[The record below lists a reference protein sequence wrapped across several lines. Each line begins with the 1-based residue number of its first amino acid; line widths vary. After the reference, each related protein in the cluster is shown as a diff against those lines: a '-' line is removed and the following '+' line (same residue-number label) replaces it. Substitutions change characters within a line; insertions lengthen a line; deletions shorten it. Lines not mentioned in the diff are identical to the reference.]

1 MIRHSHSARNCLT
14 LKPFRQL
21 LPIVAF
27 ALLIT
32 DVIGESTS
40 PAWAQVA
47 PTEYYNYPDPPG
59 STNLLWIEVEGANG
73 KNGNNQSGDCLNEPG
88 SSSAGDNAPNL
99 NFSISGANSNSYAGG
114 MSSGGVGGNGGDGV
128 CDDGRGG
135 SSGGNAGTVSVN
147 LSDNAQIVNSIN
159 ALFDLDGDPYIF
171 GLIGSALA
179 GNGGNG
185 GKSDDGTPGNGGSGG
200 MTESSADTGYGA
212 GTVEITIDAT
222 STISTS
228 SALFSI
234 GVIGQ
239 SAGGQGGNA
248 GGGGTAPWAKNASG
262 GNGGFSGPVSILNE
276 GSIELTLTGGLD
288 AQGAALLAQSVGGQ
302 GGNAGSGGFSFVTF
316 GNTGGSGGPS
326 DVVSIQHR
334 GLITATGTN
343 AIGINA
349 QSVGGGGGSVPNST
363 SLISVGGSSGG
374 AGGNANNSSV
384 EIDGGRVHTYG
395 DYGIGVLV
403 QSIGGGGG
411 SVGGQTGLNTV
422 GSTGGF
428 GGDGEEAQVSLQ
440 NGAVITTGLRLDGQ
454 SDTQDGQ
461 GVHSPAVIAQSIG
474 GGGGNAGTNTGEI
487 TIASSGGDGGDGGT
501 VQAELGAA
509 TLATQRLFSPGLLL
523 QSIGGGGGNGGSTK
537 SASESSTISVAVASG
552 GDGAPGGNGG
562 QVQISALGGT
572 TQIITRGGFSS
583 GMVLQSIGGSGGSG
597 GSAFS
602 ASGGGTYSS
611 SVAVGGNG
619 GTGGNAESIL
629 IGDSAA
635 PVSANISTTGV
646 FSPGITLQAVGGGG
660 GSGGDSNAY
669 SAGGVA
675 SGSVAVGGSG
685 GKGGDGGPIT
695 SYLSSEIQTTG
706 FQSPAL
712 SLASIGGGGGSGGSS
727 HSGSLSGGFSGS
739 LAIGGTAGDGGS
751 GQTISSTFTGSLL
764 TSGDFSPGLSFTN
777 IGGGGGDGGMSLS
790 LSAAGVVSAAPSVGG
805 TGGGGGNAGSSE
817 LSFTGTSATTGRF
830 APAFSA
836 RSIGGGGGNGGLS
849 LSASAAS
856 TVSVGTAVGGS
867 GATGGDGGDI
877 TATINTGSVLK
888 TSNLQ
893 SPGLHLQ
900 SIGGGGGNGGAAV
913 SGSVAISPYPN
924 LSASV
929 AVGGSA
935 ANGGDGGDVSLAF
948 EGDVFTGREGVQS
961 DDISTPFSSGILLQ
975 SIGGGGGTGGV
986 SVAPGASI
994 SDSDSFNGDVAI
1006 GGSAGDGGSGGIVDV
1021 TSLRFSRIDTKGRF
1035 SPGIQLQSIG
1045 GGGGNGGNSA
1055 SLTLTGSSE
1064 SSWSGSVAIG
1074 GTGGSGGDGGD
1085 LSLIGAGELISTGRA
1100 FSPGAFL
1107 QSIGGGGGS
1116 GGNATSLL
1124 ATGGSSAL
1132 TGGVDLG
1139 GRSGSGGDGGDVSLQ
1154 LAASVQTS
1162 QQHSPSIAAQS
1173 IGGGGGKG
1181 GTSFSGSITGSTSNS
1196 FDGTATV
1203 GGNGSA
1209 GGSGGTIS
1217 LITTGSR
1224 LSSNGSFA
1232 PNILGQS
1239 IGGGGGHGGNS
1250 TNLQATFSGSTA
1262 YSLTPTIGGQAG
1274 SGGDAGTITVSNEAS
1289 LMTGRDS
1296 AIRSAHFSPGI
1307 LAQSIGGGGGNG
1319 GSDLSGSLTLNLS
1332 DSGSST
1338 STANLGSAIGGNG
1351 GGGGNGGTVTI
1362 TNANSGASTTTTGHF
1377 SPGISGQ
1384 SIGGGGGNGGSSQS
1398 GSLTLTVASQIS
1410 SDVVIGGNGAQAGT
1424 GGSVMITNAQSIYS
1438 GNSGGDDPRDL
1449 IRGHFSPG
1457 ILAQSVGGGGGSG
1470 GSSLSSTFSVA
1481 NVNSSSSATSSSMA
1495 LTGTATVG
1503 GRGGSGG
1510 DGGAVTV
1517 VNEADALTTRGSFS
1531 AGIQAQSIGGGGGSG
1546 GNATTKTG
1554 ALGTASST
1562 GTVAVGGNAEGGG
1575 DGSAVSLRNQS
1586 AISTGWDRSDGHRGN
1601 FSPGLIAQS
1610 IGGGGGIGGNSS
1622 TDEVTHNT
1630 SRTSGKQSGSFYS
1643 LGVSLGG
1650 KGGSGGSGGNVLVQ
1664 TSHPVI
1670 STNGDFSSGVV
1681 AQSIGGGGGKAGNSN
1696 LINRTKSV
1704 GATAITGGLALGGVG
1719 GAGGKGGDVVVEL
1732 EAPDGS
1738 NNPSGA
1744 IVTRGAFAY
1753 GLLAHSIG
1761 GGGGAGG
1768 NSLSTNESTS
1778 KSGSPSD
1785 ANRSGAIQLGGLGG
1799 QNWGNGGQG
1808 GSAGSVAIV
1817 GDALIQT
1824 SGDGATALLA
1834 QSIGGGGGAGGDVTS
1849 TVKSSSKKSSR
1860 NEGFVSMTVG
1870 GEGGAGQHG
1879 GNVSWQSSS
1888 GLSSSLST
1896 GGAQSHGA
1904 LLQSIGGGGGSGGS
1918 STQNANI
1925 NAPSTYSFG
1934 GFGSSGGSGANAANG
1949 GVIQIGAPLSPLTGS
1964 INTVGIGAAGLV
1976 AQSIGGGGGA
1986 GGGSTTDTS
1995 STSTYGV
2002 SLGFGGAGGDGGSG
2016 GALST
2021 LARLDVLTQGI
2032 QAPAVVLQS
2041 IGGGGGLGGNTST
2054 SSATTLPK
2062 DSKAK
2067 TSLSFGG
2074 SAGGEAGSGGDGG
2087 VITADL
2093 SGQLV
2098 TTRSGSDA
2106 LVVQSIGGGGGHGGN
2121 STISN
2126 SLKQSSGSGS
2136 LPVVLS
2142 FGGGGGRGGKGGT
2155 IIFDSAEGL
2164 ALDTTGHNSQGLSL
2178 QSIGGGGGRGGNVSS
2193 FGSNSSKTDINLGAA
2208 VAIGASGGGGGD
2220 GGAVSIGQQHRATSL
2235 LIQTRGRQAPG
2246 LLVQSIG
2253 GGGGSGSNTS
2263 SGTSA
2268 GSITGSF
2275 GLGGSGGSGG
2285 KGNSVQVIADL
2296 NLNTTGASSAGALLQ
2311 SIGGG
2316 GGQAGHVRSDV
2327 SADASEIK
2335 SSFSL
2340 GLSAAEGGNGG
2351 GGGGAGAVDATL
2363 SGKISTAADLS
2374 AALSLQSIGGGG
2386 GDAGEVVSG
2395 ASAKGGKTSA
2405 SLGFALGGKGGDGGN
2420 GAAVSLSQPINNGLV
2435 VQTQGDLSHG
2445 IHLQSIGGGG
2455 GRASSV
2461 HSLSSASGD
2470 GSLGITLSI
2479 GAQAGNGGS
2488 GGSIDAMNAGS
2499 VRTAGIDAH
2508 ALVAQ
2513 SIGGGGGQSS
2523 AVRSGLT
2530 RGTTT
2535 INGVIGGRGGE
2546 GGHAGSINL
2555 DNQSRVVTSGDNSM
2569 GLMLQSIGGGGGMT
2583 SVNVRNPGSE
2593 DSLNGQLRIGGQSG
2607 KGGNGNTITA
2617 INGGQIL
2624 TSGQIAHAVMLQSIG
2639 GGGGHS
2645 TIQAGPSA
2653 SASDFSL
2660 NLGGTGGDGGHGG
2673 NLVVDNTGQLL
2684 TSGAGS
2690 QGVIALSI
2698 GGGGGSVSSRG
2709 PVNAVLGSSSGGGG
2723 NGGTIEINNDSGAE
2737 IRTSGDVAMG
2747 VIALSIGGGGGFV
2760 GDTSS
2765 DVNVGSTGGN
2775 GGDGGDILIRN
2786 SGSIETSGTLAI
2798 PVVALSVGGG
2808 GGLMASASGQIR
2820 LGADGASGDGGD
2832 VELNNNNG
2840 VINSTGAFSPAF
2852 LLQSLG
2858 GGGGHLGSASL
2869 QGTGA
2874 AAAGTSPVL
2883 LGGGHLQ
2890 GSSGSGGRL
2899 TLLNQTGEINTTGI
2913 FSPGIIH
2920 QSIGGGGGWI
2930 GSVSDG
2936 NLRLGGR
2943 SHSRSEGAA
2952 IDLVIPLA
2960 VRTIGPNSSGVLVQ
2974 SIGGGGGAAEQVMG
2988 AARLGG
2994 EADAG
2999 SAVRGGPLRVTQQM
3013 PIRTTGSDSPALLLQ
3028 SIGAGGGRVSAVR
3041 DSTELGATI
3050 NPGVNASAG
3059 SIRSTINASISTA
3072 GERSPGVVLQS
3083 IGGGGGYAKGSESTS
3098 LGASSGEAGSDAS
3111 RVDSGAITLTN
3122 NAKLSTS
3129 GQQSLGLLVQSIA
3142 GGGGISGSSSGRIDQ
3157 SSAGL
3162 DGESGAIQI
3171 VNNGSIT
3178 TTGDGAHAVVAQS
3191 ISGGGGFVLGSSN
3204 DSSTVNRVA
3213 SPRGRSGTIS
3223 INNNGLI
3230 QTQGKNSIAVLAQSA
3245 INGAVISQNKLSGPQ
3260 RNASRLTTPSEVRA
3274 DHSIGSVV
3282 IRNSGMIRATGQGGI
3297 GITKS
3302 TNTNAE
3308 DANLRVVNDSGALIE
3323 GGPGGTAI
3331 QLPTPEKESVLNNG
3345 LIIGGPIGLNLA
3357 IEGIGGNDEII
3368 NNGTLAGN
3376 IQIRG
3381 TTNKIINDPGSRI
3394 ESDSISLGLRSDF
3407 INRGIL
3413 SPSGFHRIGSLEITA
3428 KYIQTET
3435 GIYEFDLDVN
3445 DNRTDQLIINNPSVL
3460 NGSMVMKPIKTGL
3473 AKPGEF
3479 ISDDFIS
3486 APRLREGNLSFVAHD
3501 TAVAN
3506 YEMVKGSNPDNS
3518 LAVAYQIDFSPGGL
3532 NPNSRNVGNA
3542 FNTIQLEGPN
3552 SEQQRL
3558 TAAYV
3563 YQIPTV
3569 QELNNTYRQLSGE
3582 QLTAFP
3588 QSIIQFTNAQ
3598 QEANQDAIDALP
3610 TGLDMSC
3617 PNPEEET
3624 PDTSCQRWTAWFQG
3638 DGFSMN
3644 ATGQGSSNQSSWSSQ
3659 AYDLSLGIGY
3669 AAGERTTAGLI
3680 AQQATLW
3687 SNTSGLDAQGTS
3699 ELWNGSVFVK
3709 QRLGPSTVLSLQM
3722 GGGSATSDIEREVKL
3737 PLSTTEES
3745 SQAGT
3750 TWKGVL
3756 QLGHGFEINKDKD
3769 AWITPKLSVG
3779 WINYNQ
3785 PGFSETTKSSSSS
3798 WARPTGRFNR
3808 DIDPEPTHSLSVED
3822 VSVTSVPIKLQL
3834 DYQQD
3839 IALGNTTITPRLSVG
3854 YTTDAGNRSRQ
3865 QTATF
3870 SNEPNAPFLVKGSD
3884 APQSWWDLNAAVN
3897 IDLSKSFSLYLNVE
3911 ADIAP
3916 AIANTMRYGGGFLFR
3931 F

>member
-1 MIRHSHSARNCLT
+1 ML
-14 LKPFRQL
+14 
-21 LPIVAF
+21 
-27 ALLIT
+27 
-32 DVIGESTS
+32 GEATA
-40 PAWAQVA
+40 PVWAQVP
-47 PTEYYNYPDPPG
+47 PTQNYNYPDPPG
-59 STNLLWIEVEGANG
+59 NTNSLWIEVEGASG
-73 KNGNNQSGDCLNEPG
+73 GNGNNQDGDCFNKPG
-88 SSSAGDNAPNL
+88 SSSAGGNAPNL
-99 NFSISGANSNSYAGG
+99 NFSISGANSDSYAGG

-135 SSGGNAGTVSVN
+135 SSGGNAGNISIN
-147 LSDNAQIVNSIN
+147 LSDNAQIVNNIN
-159 ALFDLDGDPYIF
+159 ALFDLDDDPYIF

-185 GKSDDGTPGNGGSGG
+185 GKSDDDTPGNGGSGG

-212 GTVEITIDAT
+212 GTVEITIDVT

-228 SALFSI
+228 SALFSV

-248 GGGGTAPWAKNASG
+248 GGGGTAPWAKNPSG

-276 GSIELTLTGGLD
+276 GSIALSLTGGLD

-302 GGNAGSGGFSFVTF
+302 GGNAGGGGFSFVTY
-316 GNTGGSGGPS
+316 GNTAGSGGPS
-326 DVVSIQHR
+326 DEVSIQHR

-384 EIDGGRVHTYG
+384 EIDGGQVHTYG

-411 SVGGQTGLNTV
+411 SVGGQTSLNTV
-422 GSTGGF
+422 GSTAGS
-428 GGDGEEAQVSLQ
+428 GGDGEEATVILQ

-454 SDTQDGQ
+454 GDLQAGQ
-461 GVHSPAVIAQSIG
+461 GAHSPAVIAQSIG
-474 GGGGNAGTNTGEI
+474 GGGGNAGTNTGQI

-501 VQAELGAA
+501 VQAELDAA
-509 TLATQRLFSPGLLL
+509 TLATQRVFSPGLLL

-562 QVQISALGGT
+562 QVQISALSGT

-629 IGDSAA
+629 IGTSDA
-635 PVSANISTTGV
+635 PVSVSVSTTGV
-646 FSPGITLQAVGGGG
+646 FSPGITLQTVGGGG
-660 GSGGDSNAY
+660 GTGGDSNAY

-675 SGSVAVGGSG
+675 SGSVSVGGSG
-685 GKGGDGGPIT
+685 GTGGDGGPIT
-695 SYLSSEIQTTG
+695 SYLTSEIQTTG
-706 FQSPAL
+706 FQSPGL

-751 GQTISSTFTGSLL
+751 GQSVSSTFTGLLL
-764 TSGDFSPGLSFTN
+764 TRGDFSPGLSLTN

-790 LSAAGVVSAAPSVGG
+790 LSGAGVASAAPSVGG

-817 LSFTGTSATTGRF
+817 LSFTGTSATKGRF
-830 APAFSA
+830 APAVSA

-856 TVSVGTAVGGS
+856 TVSIGTAVGGS

-900 SIGGGGGNGGAAV
+900 SVGGGGGNGGAAV

-948 EGDVFTGREGVQS
+948 DGDVFTGREGVMS

-986 SVAPGASI
+986 SVALGASI
-994 SDSDSFNGDVAI
+994 SESDSFNGDVAI
-1006 GGSAGDGGSGGIVDV
+1006 GGSAGDGGSGGSVDV
-1021 TSLRFSRIDTKGRF
+1021 TSLHFSQIDTKGRF

-1045 GGGGNGGNSA
+1045 GGGGNGGNTA
-1055 SLTLTGSSE
+1055 SLTLTGSSD

-1074 GTGGSGGDGGD
+1074 ATGGSGGDGGEVT
-1085 LSLIGAGELISTGRA
+1085 LVGAGELISTGRA

-1124 ATGGSSAL
+1124 ATVGSSAL
-1132 TGGVDLG
+1132 SGGVDLG
-1139 GRSGSGGDGGDVSLQ
+1139 GTAGSGGDGGDMSLQ

-1162 QQHSPSIAAQS
+1162 NQHSPSIAVQS

-1181 GTSFSGSITGSTSNS
+1181 GTSFSGSLNGSSSNS

-1217 LITTGSR
+1217 VITSGSH
-1224 LSSNGSFA
+1224 LSSNGSFS

-1274 SGGDAGTITVSNEAS
+1274 SGGDSGIVSVRNEAS
-1289 LMTGRDS
+1289 LATGRDS

-1351 GGGGNGGTVTI
+1351 GGGGHGGTVGI
-1362 TNANSGASTTTTGHF
+1362 TNANSSASTTTTGHF
-1377 SPGISGQ
+1377 SPGIIGQ
-1384 SIGGGGGNGGSSQS
+1384 SIGGGGGNGGASQS

-1410 SDVVIGGNGAQAGT
+1410 SGVVIGGNGAQAGT
-1424 GGSVMITNAQSIYS
+1424 GGTVMIANAQSIDS
-1438 GNSGGDDPRDL
+1438 GSSAGDDTRDL

-1481 NVNSSSSATSSSMA
+1481 NVSKTSSMA
-1495 LTGTATVG
+1495 LIGTATVG
-1503 GRGGSGG
+1503 GRSSSGG

-1517 VNEADALTTRGSFS
+1517 VNEAATLTTRGSFS

-1562 GTVAVGGNAEGGG
+1562 GTVAVGGNADGGG
-1575 DGSAVSLRNQS
+1575 DGAGVSLRNQS

-1630 SRTSGKQSGSFYS
+1630 SSSSGKKIGSFYS

-1650 KGGSGGSGGNVLVQ
+1650 HGGSGGSGGNVLVQ
-1664 TSHPVI
+1664 TSHPFI
-1670 STNGDFSSGVV
+1670 STNGDFSSAVV
-1681 AQSIGGGGGKAGNSN
+1681 AQSIGGGGGKGGNSN
-1696 LINRTKSV
+1696 LINRTTSI

-1753 GLLAHSIG
+1753 GLMAQSIG

-1785 ANRSGAIQLGGLGG
+1785 INRSGAIQLGGLGG

-1808 GSAGSVAIV
+1808 GSGGSVSIV
-1817 GDALIQT
+1817 GDALVQT

-1849 TVKSSSKKSSR
+1849 TVKSSSRKSTR
-1860 NEGFVSMTVG
+1860 NEGFVSMTIG

-1879 GNVSWQSSS
+1879 GKVSWQSS
-1888 GLSSSLST
+1888 GELLSSLRT
-1896 GGAQSHGA
+1896 GGALAHGA
-1904 LLQSIGGGGGSGGS
+1904 LLQSIGGGGGSGGA
-1918 STQNANI
+1918 STQNAKI
-1925 NAPSTYSFG
+1925 SGTSTYSFG
-1934 GFGSSGGSGANAANG
+1934 GLGSSGGSGANGANG
-1949 GVIQIGAPLSPLTGS
+1949 GAIQIGTPLSPLTS
-1964 INTVGIGAAGLV
+1964 IINTVGIGAAGLV

-1986 GGGSTTDTS
+1986 GGGSTTDTT
-1995 STSTYGV
+1995 STSTYGA
-2002 SLGFGGAGGDGGSG
+2002 SLSFGGAGGDGGSG
-2016 GALST
+2016 GVLT
-2021 LARLDVLTQGI
+2021 TTTHLDVLTQGI
-2032 QAPAVVLQS
+2032 QAPAVVFQS

-2067 TSLSFGG
+2067 TSLSFGS

-2087 VITADL
+2087 VITTDL

-2098 TTRSGSDA
+2098 TRRAGSDA

-2126 SLKQSSGSGS
+2126 SLEQSSGSGS

-2142 FGGGGGRGGKGGT
+2142 FGGGGGRGGNGGT
-2155 IIFDSAEGL
+2155 VIFDSAEGL
-2164 ALDTTGHNSQGLSL
+2164 AMDTTGHNSQGLSL

-2193 FGSNSSKTDINLGAA
+2193 FGSNSSKTDINLGAS

-2220 GGAVSIGQQHRATSL
+2220 GGAVSIGQQRRANSL
-2235 LIQTRGRQAPG
+2235 LIRTRGRQAPG

-2253 GGGGSGSNTS
+2253 GGGGSGSHTS

-2296 NLNTTGASSAGALLQ
+2296 NVITTGTSAAGALLQ

-2316 GGQAGHVRSDV
+2316 GGQAGHVKSDV
-2327 SADASEIK
+2327 TADASAIK
-2335 SSFSL
+2335 SNFSL
-2340 GLSAAEGGNGG
+2340 GLSAAVGGNGG
-2351 GGGGAGAVDATL
+2351 GGGGGGPVNATL
-2363 SGKISTAADLS
+2363 GGQISTASDLS

-2386 GDAGEVVSG
+2386 GDAGEVISG
-2395 ASAKGGKTSA
+2395 ASAKDGKTNV
-2405 SLGFALGGKGGDGGN
+2405 SLGFALGGKGGNGGN
-2420 GAAVSLSQPINNGLV
+2420 GADVNLSQPIKTDLV
-2435 VQTQGDLSHG
+2435 LQTQGDLSHG

-2455 GRASSV
+2455 GRASSM

-2479 GAQAGNGGS
+2479 GAQAGNGGN
-2488 GGSIDAMNAGS
+2488 GGSINASKAGS

-2535 INGVIGGRGGE
+2535 INGVIGGQGGE

-2555 DNQSRVVTSGDNSM
+2555 NNQSRMVTSGDNSM
-2569 GLMLQSIGGGGGMT
+2569 GMMLQSIGGGGGMT
-2583 SVNVRNPGSE
+2583 SVNMRNPGAKS
-2593 DSLNGQLRIGGQSG
+2593 SLNGQLRIGGQSG
-2607 KGGNGNTITA
+2607 KGGNGNNITA
-2617 INGGQIL
+2617 SNSRLIH

-2645 TIQAGPSA
+2645 TILAGPST
-2653 SASDFSL
+2653 STPDFSV
-2660 NLGGTGGDGGHGG
+2660 NLGGSGGDGGNGG
-2673 NLVVDNTGQLL
+2673 NLVVDNRGQLL

-2690 QGVIALSI
+2690 QGVLALSI

-2723 NGGTIEINNDSGAE
+2723 NGGSIEIKNSATAV
-2737 IRTSGDVAMG
+2737 IRTRGDFAMG
-2747 VIALSIGGGGGFV
+2747 VIALSIGGGGGFI

-2775 GGDGGDILIRN
+2775 GGNGGDILIRN

-2798 PVVALSVGGG
+2798 PVVALSIGGG
-2808 GGLMASASGQIR
+2808 GGLMASASGEIR

-2869 QGTGA
+2869 QDIHA
-2874 AAAGTSPVL
+2874 ADATTSPVL

-2899 TLLNQTGEINTTGI
+2899 TLRNQTGEINTTGI

-2930 GSVSDG
+2930 GSVTDG
-2936 NLRLGGR
+2936 DLQLGGR

-2952 IDLVIPLA
+2952 IDLVVPVAI
-2960 VRTIGPNSSGVLVQ
+2960 RTIGSNSAGVLVQ

-2988 AARLGG
+2988 TAHLGG

-2999 SAVRGGPLRVTQQM
+2999 SAVRGGALRVIQQK
-3013 PIRTTGSDSPALLLQ
+3013 PIRTAGVDSPALLLQ

-3041 DSTELGATI
+3041 DATDLGATI

-3059 SIRSTINASISTA
+3059 SIHSTINASISTA

-3083 IGGGGGYAKGSESTS
+3083 IGAGGGYANGSERTT
-3098 LGASSGEAGSDAS
+3098 LGASSGEAGSGLS

-3122 NAKLSTS
+3122 NANLSTS

-3142 GGGGISGSSSGRIDQ
+3142 GGGGVSGSSSGRIDQ
-3157 SSAGL
+3157 RSTGL
-3162 DGESGAIQI
+3162 DGESGAIEI

-3204 DSSTVNRVA
+3204 DSSTVSRLA

-3230 QTQGKNSIAVLAQSA
+3230 QTQGNNAIAVLAQSA
-3245 INGAVISQNKLSGPQ
+3245 INGAVISQNQLSGAQ
-3260 RNASRLTTPSEVRA
+3260 LNASILTTTRETHS
-3274 DHSIGSVV
+3274 DHSIGSVM
-3282 IRNSGMIRATGQGGI
+3282 IRNAGVIRATGQGGI

-3308 DANLRVVNDSGALIE
+3308 NTNLRVVNDSGALIQ

-3345 LIIGGPIGLNLA
+3345 LIVGGPIGLNLA

-3381 TTNKIINDPGSRI
+3381 TTNKIINDPDSRI
-3394 ESDSISLGLRSDF
+3394 ESDSISLGLRSDL

-3413 SPSGFHRIGSLEITA
+3413 SPSGFHRIGSLEITS

-3445 DNRTDQLIINNPSVL
+3445 DNQTDQLIVNNPSVL
-3460 NGSMVMKPIKTGL
+3460 NGRMVMKPIQMGL

-3479 ISDDFIS
+3479 ISSDFIS

-3506 YEMVKGSNPDNS
+3506 YEIVKGSNPDNS
-3518 LAVAYQIDFSPGGL
+3518 LAVAYQIDYSPRGL
-3532 NPNSRNVGNA
+3532 NPNSRNVGNT
-3542 FNTIQLEGPN
+3542 FNTIQMEGPN
-3552 SEQQRL
+3552 SEQQQL

-3569 QELNNTYRQLSGE
+3569 QELNSTYQQLSGE

-3588 QSIIQFTNAQ
+3588 QSIIQFSNAQ
-3598 QEANQDAIDALP
+3598 QEANQDAIDGLP

-3617 PNPEEET
+3617 PDLESGT
-3624 PDTSCQRWTAWFQG
+3624 PDTTCQRWTAWFQG

-3659 AYDLSLGIGY
+3659 AYELSLGVGY

-3709 QRLGPSTVLSLQM
+3709 QLLGPSTVLSLQM
-3722 GGGSATSDIEREVKL
+3722 GGGSATSEIKREVNL

-3750 TWKGVL
+3750 SWKGAL
-3756 QLGHGFEINKDKD
+3756 QLRHGFEINKEKD

-3779 WINYNQ
+3779 WIHYNQ
-3785 PGFSETTKSSSSS
+3785 PGFSETTQSSSSS
-3798 WARPTGRFNR
+3798 WARPTGRFNP
-3808 DIDPEPTHSLSVED
+3808 DIDPEPSHSLSIEE
-3822 VSVTSVPIKLQL
+3822 VSVTSIPIKLQL

-3839 IALGNTTITPRLSVG
+3839 IVLGSTTITPRLSVG
-3854 YTTDAGNRSRQ
+3854 YTADVGNRSRE

-3897 IDLSKSFSLYLNVE
+3897 IDLSKSFSFYVNLE

-3916 AIANTMRYGGGFLFR
+3916 EIANTVRYGGGFLLR